1 MKYLLL
7 LFSFISA
14 HSLVAQEL
22 PGLVVHWKMN
32 SNCELTDESEE
43 SPSNGALI
51 DVSLAQDRN
60 NNANA
65 ALSFN
70 LNSSYIALGVVEKL
84 KLAEDKSISF
94 WINPV
99 LSGSNRT
106 GSVFRYGTG
115 IVIRYEEQSAV
126 ARLNIIFGNTSYMQV
141 NLTPG
146 QWQLVTITF
155 QKNFNT
161 TKSKTITYINGAQSA
176 SSEQNKSAHDFNDSI
191 ALIGPVN
198 QSVLTNGFSGRL
210 DDMRIY
216 DRALTAAEVL
226 NIAVPAKLQFFRAK
240 RIKNGATELSWKTI
254 LEDNVSYF
262 YLQRSL
268 DGIYFQKIKKVYA
281 GEYNYQ
287 SYDLSDIPSLMKWYR
302 LQIVDND
309 GRTEVS
315 NVVWVSANDSLQNST
330 LKLFPNPVTEYIN
343 LVGVPDKGSL
353 TIINSSGAIVKQEQY
368 LTRNAVSVSDL
379 TPGLYYVIFFD
390 GRKRMTSKF
399 IKR

>member
-7 LFSFISA
+7 LFSFICA
-14 HSLVAQEL
+14 HSLVAQEIS
-22 PGLVVHWKMN
+22 GSVVYWKMN

-51 DVSLAQDRN
+51 DVSLTQDRD

-70 LNSSYIALGVVEKL
+70 LNTSYIALGVVEKL

-106 GSVFRYGTG
+106 GSIFSYGTG
-115 IVIRYEEQSAV
+115 IVIRYEELSGV
-126 ARLNIIFGNTSYMQV
+126 TSLNIIFGDTPYMQV
-141 NLTPG
+141 NLTQD
-146 QWQLVTITF
+146 QWQLVTVTF

-161 TKSKTITYINGAQSA
+161 TKSKAIVYINGVQTA
-176 SSEQNKSAHDFNDSI
+176 SSEQNKSAHDFNNSI
-191 ALIGPVN
+191 ALIGPAN
-198 QSVLTNGFSGRL
+198 QSTLTNGFRGKL
-210 DDMRIY
+210 DDLRIY
-216 DRALTAAEVL
+216 DRALTATEVL
-226 NIAVPAKLQFFRAK
+226 NIALPAKLQFFRAK
-240 RIKNGATELSWKTI
+240 RIKDGATELSWKTI

-268 DGIYFQKIKKVYA
+268 DGIYFQKVKKVYA
-281 GEYNYQ
+281 GKYSYKT
-287 SYDLSDIPSLMKWYR
+287 YDLSDTPSLKKWYR

-315 NVVWVSANDSLQNST
+315 NVIWIANDSFENSP
-330 LKLFPNPVTEYIN
+330 LKLFPNPGTEYVN
-343 LVGVPDKGSL
+343 LVDVPDKGSL
-353 TIINSSGAIVKQEQY
+353 TIINSSGTIVKQEQY
-368 LTRNAVSVSDL
+368 STRHAVSVSDL
-379 TPGLYYVIFFD
+379 TRGLYYVIFFD